1 MAATVD
7 APSTPSAAAAAASET
22 ADRWFDHP
30 VNRYIAAGAA
40 VVLVALVA
48 WFVVLSG
55 RRKEEFASR
64 ALDQARSIAESGNL
78 PLAASELQKV
88 ISTYSGTRA
97 GQEAVMSLN
106 QVRLVNGQAELAAAS
121 LQDFLKSG
129 ASAEFR
135 APAYGLLG
143 EAYENARRA
152 PEAAQAY
159 TDGAK
164 AATVDYIKTQLLLD
178 AGRAWVTAGDTSK
191 AEATYRQILKD
202 YPDSPSRT
210 EAEVRLSELTG
221 GQL

>member
-7 APSTPSAAAAAASET
+7 APSTPSAAHAAAADSQ
-22 ADRWFDHP
+22 DRWFDHP

-40 VVLVALVA
+40 LVLLALVV
-48 WFVVLSG
+48 WFVMLSG

-64 ALDQARSIAESGNL
+64 ALDQARAIAESGNL

-88 ISTYSGTRA
+88 ITTYGGTRA

-121 LQDFLKSG
+121 LQDFLKG
-129 ASAEFR
+129 AASAEFR

-143 EAYENARRA
+143 QAYENAHRA
-152 PEAAQAY
+152 PEAAQAFE
-159 TDGAK
+159 DGAK

-178 AGRAWVTAGDTSK
+178 AGRAWSTAGDTSK
-191 AEATYRQILKD
+191 AEAIYRQILKD
-202 YPDSPSRT
+202 YPESPSTT
-210 EAEVRLSELTG
+210 EAKVRLSELTG